1 MTRKINL
8 IQIHCSATREGVN
21 VTAAMV
27 DQWHKAQGW
36 SGIGYN
42 FFIRLD
48 GTIEEG
54 RPLDKAP
61 AGVFGHNA
69 NAIAICYAGGL
80 NGQGAPKDTRTP
92 EQKASLAS
100 LVRKLAREHG
110 VAVHRILGHRD
121 LSPDK
126 NKDGK
131 ISEWEWLKACP
142 SFDVPSERAGW
153 LA

>member
-1 MTRKINL
+1 MRKIDL
-8 IQIHCSATREGVN
+8 IQIHCSATRGDMD

-27 DQWHKAQGW
+27 DQWHKARGW

-48 GTIEEG
+48 GTVEEG
-54 RPLDKAP
+54 RPVEKAP

-69 NAIAICYAGGL
+69 TAIAICYAGGL
-80 NGQGAPKDTRTP
+80 NAQGQPADTRTP
-92 EQKASLAS
+92 MQKAAMAQ
-100 LVRKLAREHG
+100 LVKAQAQKYN
-110 VAVHRILGHRD
+110 VPVTRILGHRD

-126 NKDGK
+126 NGNGK
-131 ISEWEWLKACP
+131 VDVWEWLKACP

-153 LA
+153 LK